1 MEASLEVE
9 LPPPNYVGLTTTAPA
24 GWTRAAA
31 ATASALHTGLNPK
44 DARPRDAS
52 ATTACGD
59 AFLFCVR
66 TAGILLL

>member
-31 ATASALHTGLNPK
+31 ATASALDTGLNPK
-44 DARPRDAS
+44 
-52 ATTACGD
+52 D